1 MTRKISREGKVK
13 PTKTWHEMEKEW
25 LSDPE
30 FIKSKKAEEEF
41 RTFDMILSARNKAGL
56 TQEEVAKRMGTT
68 QSAVARLESGL
79 AKGKWPSMNSLQRYA
94 KALGKKLEF
103 RFI

>member
-1 MTRKISREGKVK
+1 MK

-30 FIKSKKAEEEF
+30 FIKESKKAEEEF
-41 RTFDMILSARNKAGL
+41 RKLDIILSARSKAGL
-56 TQEEVAKRMGTT
+56 TQEEMAKRMGTT

-94 KALGKKLEF
+94 KALGKRLEF
-103 RFI
+103 RFV